1 MNPMDELL
9 KISHLIPFEPLQ
21 DINRR
26 IGDWLAMGGKQ
37 DDPYIAQQL
46 RYAKRYVREDNG
58 NV

>member
-1 MNPMDELL
+1 MDELL